1 MLPPDAL
8 GALDRLPAKEALRRP
23 LKPDQR
29 PERRVAGLLSGEN
42 NQTEVTT
49 VGDALFQWARVEPEA
64 FADADVGNLRWT
76 SELVGAVGRPPKRF
90 SLFREAR
97 LAATSLAFDGV
108 NDVRLDPGSGFTA
121 AIRTYVQQQLIAHLF
136 SAQGCEA
143 ALAGTESDPRQF
155 VLNGMPAAM
164 HDPGGPPPT
173 KLDRLT
179 FFTHTATHL
188 AYGLENNPLAFPL
201 DLDPTILNSVLP
213 GAGDMDV
220 AFDHFAE
227 ICCYVNVAAQ
237 ATRILWQRDTAA
249 IMQIASL
256 ASSGIAG
263 HIGHVAGKAAA
274 IAAFGLTGSW
284 MIVLA
289 PVAAGFTG
297 RVVAKNLARRLRY
310 NWLCRREVDTL
321 NTAVR
326 RHCLAS
332 RDAINANIH
341 TADIGM
347 RRFRE
352 LRANSTEPI
361 QDCIEDW
368 LDRGKHVQDYRQV
381 HADRFHR
388 AANDPCIL
396 DPHGGDPIAAAQE
409 SLLLGGRAGL
419 LPANVTP
426 TANDVVTALQA
437 LNRKMRLAIV

>member
-23 LKPDQR
+23 LKPDQP
-29 PERRVAGLLSGEN
+29 PERRVAGLLSGKN

-64 FADADVGNLRWT
+64 FADADVGNLHWT

-90 SLFREAR
+90 SMLREAR
-97 LAATSLAFDGV
+97 LAATSLAVDAV
-108 NDVRLDPGSGFTA
+108 NDVHLDPDIGFTGA
-121 AIRTYVQQQLIAHLF
+121 VRTYVQQQLIAHLF

-155 VLNGMPAAM
+155 VLNGIPAAV
-164 HDPGGPPPT
+164 HDPDGPPPT

-179 FFTHTATHL
+179 FFTQKIVHLTA
-188 AYGLENNPLAFPL
+188 GLQNDPFAFPL
-201 DLDPTILNSVLP
+201 DLDTTTLAL
-213 GAGDMDV
+213 GQ
-220 AFDHFAE
+220 FAE
-227 ICCYVNVAAQ
+227 ICCYVNAAAQ
-237 ATRILWQRDTAA
+237 ATRILWQRDTSS
-249 IMQIASL
+249 IMQVASL

-263 HIGHVAGKAAA
+263 HVGHIAGKAAA

-297 RVVAKNLARRLRY
+297 RVVAKNLARRMRY
-310 NWLCRREVDTL
+310 HWLCRREVDTL
-321 NTAVR
+321 NNAVR
-326 RHCLAS
+326 QHCLAS
-332 RDAINANIH
+332 RDAINTNIR
-341 TADIGM
+341 TADSAM

-352 LRANSTEPI
+352 LRANSAGPI

-388 AANDPCIL
+388 ASSDPSIL
-396 DPHGGDPIAAAQE
+396 DPHDSDPIAAAQE

-419 LPANVTP
+419 HPANVAP
-426 TANDVVTALQA
+426 TAKDVVAALQA
-437 LNRKMRLAIV
+437 LNRKMRLAVV

>member
-1 MLPPDAL
+1 MGSHSGGSIGITAEP
-8 GALDRLPAKEALRRP
+8 GN
-23 LKPDQR
+23 
-29 PERRVAGLLSGEN
+29 GSGE
-42 NQTEVTT
+42 
-49 VGDALFQWARVEPEA
+49 GW
-64 FADADVGNLRWT
+64 
-76 SELVGAVGRPPKRF
+76 
-90 SLFREAR
+90 
-97 LAATSLAFDGV
+97 
-108 NDVRLDPGSGFTA
+108 TA
-121 AIRTYVQQQLIAHLF
+121 AAV
-136 SAQGCEA
+136 
-143 ALAGTESDPRQF
+143 
-155 VLNGMPAAM
+155 
-164 HDPGGPPPT
+164 HDPDGPPPT
-173 KLDRLT
+173 NLDRLT

-249 IMQIASL
+249 IMQFASL

-263 HIGHVAGKAAA
+263 HIGHIAGKAAA
-274 IAAFGLTGSW
+274 IAALGLTGSW

-297 RVVAKNLARRLRY
+297 RVVAKNLARRIRY
-310 NWLCRREVDTL
+310 HWLCRSEVDDL
-321 NTAVR
+321 NNAVR
-326 RHCLAS
+326 QHCLAS
-332 RDAINANIH
+332 RDVINANIR
-341 TADIGM
+341 TADSGM

-352 LRANSTEPI
+352 LRANSAEPI

-368 LDRGKHVQDYRQV
+368 LERGKHVQDYRQV

-388 AANDPCIL
+388 AGSNPSIL

-419 LPANVTP
+419 HPANVAS
-426 TANDVVTALQA
+426 TANDVVAALQA
-437 LNRKMRLAIV
+437 LSRKMRVAVV